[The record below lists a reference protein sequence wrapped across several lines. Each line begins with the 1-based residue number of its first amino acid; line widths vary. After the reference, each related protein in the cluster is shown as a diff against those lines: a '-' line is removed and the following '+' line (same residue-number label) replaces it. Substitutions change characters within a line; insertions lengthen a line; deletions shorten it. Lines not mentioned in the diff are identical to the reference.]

1 MAEID
6 NMFRS
11 MRISAAGMKAQG
23 TRLRVIAEN
32 IANADSLGQ
41 TPGEAPYRRKTVT
54 FRNELDRSIGLDTVR
69 VDKIGVD
76 RSDFEK
82 RFDPNHPAADEGGYV
97 LVPNVN
103 ALVEMMDMR
112 EAQRSYEANLS
123 VIKASRSMLNNTIDV
138 LR

>member
-1 MAEID
+1 MD
-6 NMFRS
+6 TLF
-11 MRISAAGMKAQG
+11 
-23 TRLRVIAEN
+23 AEN

-54 FRNELDRSIGLDTVR
+54 FSNELDRSIGLDTVR

-82 RFDPNHPAADEGGYV
+82 RFDPNHPAADEDGYV